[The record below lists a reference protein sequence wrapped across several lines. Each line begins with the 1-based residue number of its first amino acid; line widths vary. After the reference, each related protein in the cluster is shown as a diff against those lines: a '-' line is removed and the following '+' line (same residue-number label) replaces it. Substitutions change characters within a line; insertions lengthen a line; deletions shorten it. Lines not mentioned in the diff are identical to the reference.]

1 MPFPYLAPVKEWVV
15 KLLKERE
22 YQMEVTDTKTIPN
35 NYNSILKRPWVT
47 MTSGAKV
54 IPVSGLKEL
63 DAEGRGKKLEE
74 LYRDKISDPNQYLG
88 CIIRNDLDK
97 EARYQKE
104 ESYIGIDFTGKKIKV
119 LGEGNKRIST
129 PIIESVEIDT
139 DGANN
144 TLKVARVN
152 LRCFSLKQFEMF
164 ELFFCRPGMNVLVEF
179 GDNTLETY
187 RFNRDKLPAGTLSN
201 VAELS
206 TRLFPK
212 TDYNNFVN
220 TFSDYYRFTS
230 TSFKL
235 FQQEVEK
242 ALGSYDFVAGKV
254 TDYSFGIEAD
264 GTYNVMVEVSQGNQM
279 SLAIPVNIGN
289 ASSQVGTAGSSDLKE
304 FDQWIAQMVAD
315 LNIEKTNLSATEDQ
329 WKNDFFNWGK
339 VSEQKKD
346 ETASVERYVSLRFIL
361 TKLMNYALTQKGYV
375 QGDFDFPIPKYNV
388 GGSEKEYI
396 PIRSHK
402 NIISSNTDVI
412 FPNKEM
418 VTFRAP
424 IKGKKEEPADK
435 IQVSDK
441 TINCSINGY
450 SVNEGVEVKNA
461 AGDII
466 NPKTPDGGCCGNAL
480 NIFIN
485 YKVLVQS
492 WKAAYSR
499 MDFLAAILDVVNAN
513 SFGKFRLVRGNPSEG
528 TSASILDYT
537 ATSDRKLLD
546 DEKIYRFNVNT
557 MKSNVIDFSFNFE
570 MSNLVAG
577 RTVFNA
583 QRFLTNALKNLKKED
598 KDKIA
603 NAKKAGT
610 ALPEI
615 PLPPDVF
622 QQFDMSMMSNAEGFF
637 SLNMIDLKALE
648 KNYQETLN
656 NQTSPED
663 TQPETNNEAKDYN
676 AIIESKSI
684 KFKFKDGIKVAV
696 FTDKDTIKA
705 NIAAP
710 KDDPKSTLTPI
721 DITLVI
727 DGINGFNCGE
737 YFRINGI
744 PEIYNQIGVFQITN
758 TKHSIA
764 SEGWRTTIE
773 AQFRIT
779 PKA

>member
-15 KLLKERE
+15 KVLKERE

-35 NYNSILKRPWVT
+35 NYNSILKRPWAV

-54 IPVSGLKEL
+54 IPVSGLKDL
-63 DAEGRGKKLEE
+63 DAKARGEKLGE
-74 LYRDKISDPNQYLG
+74 LYRNKVSDPNQYLG

-104 ESYIGIDFTGKKIKV
+104 ESYIGVDFTGKKIKV

-129 PIIESVEIDT
+129 PIIESIDIDT

-144 TLKVARVN
+144 TLKIARVN
-152 LRCFSLKQFEMF
+152 ARCFSLKQFEMF

-187 RFNRDKLPAGTLSN
+187 RFKDKKPADTYSN

-206 TRLFPK
+206 TQLFPK

-220 TFSDYYRFTS
+220 TFSDYYRFTN

-235 FQQEVEK
+235 FQQHVQK

-254 TDYSFGIEAD
+254 TDYTFGIEAD

-279 SLAIPVNIGN
+279 SLAIPVNLGN
-289 ASSQVGTAGSSDLKE
+289 TSSQIGTAGQNNVKE

-315 LNIEKTNLSATEDQ
+315 LNIIKGDLDVSEDK

-339 VSEQKKD
+339 VSETKKD
-346 ETASVERYVSLRFIL
+346 ETASLERYVSLRFIL
-361 TKLMNYALTQKGYV
+361 KNLMNYSLTKTGYDA
-375 QGDFDFPIPKYNV
+375 GTFDFKIPTYNV
-388 GGSEKEYI
+388 GGKDKEYI

-402 NIISSNTDVI
+402 NIISSNTDVL
-412 FPNKEM
+412 FPNDKM

-424 IKGKKEEPADK
+424 VKANKEADK
-435 IQVSDK
+435 IQVSK
-441 TINCSINGY
+441 TTIKCDINGY
-450 SVNEGVEVKNA
+450 SINEGLAVKDVN
-461 AGDII
+461 GNTI
-466 NPKTPDGGCCGNAL
+466 NPDTPDGGCCGNAL

-499 MDFLAAILDVVNAN
+499 MDFLGAILNVINTN
-513 SFGKFRLVRGNPSEG
+513 SYGKFRLVRANHIEG
-528 TSASILDYT
+528 VSASIIDYT
-537 ATSDRKLLD
+537 STSDAKLA
-546 DEKIYRFNVNT
+546 EEETIYRFNVNT

-583 QRFLTNALKNLKKED
+583 QRFLTDALKNLTPQQK
-598 KDKIA
+598 
-603 NAKKAGT
+603 G
-610 ALPEI
+610 LPEI
-615 PLPPDVF
+615 PLPSDVF
-622 QQFDMSMMSNAEGFF
+622 QQFDMSMMSNADGFF

-648 KNYQETLN
+648 KNFQDTVAK
-656 NQTSPED
+656 QTVPED
-663 TQPETNNEAKDYN
+663 DDKEKPNEAKDYN

-737 YFRINGI
+737 YFKINGV

-758 TKHSIA
+758 TKHNIA
-764 SEGWRTTIE
+764 PEGWRTTIE

>member
-35 NYNSILKRPWVT
+35 NYNSILKRPWAT
-47 MTSGAKV
+47 MTSAAKV
-54 IPVSGLKEL
+54 IPVSGLKDL
-63 DAEGRGKKLEE
+63 DAKGRGEKLEQI
-74 LYRDKISDPNQYLG
+74 YRDKISDPNQYLG

-104 ESYIGIDFTGKKIKV
+104 ESYIGVDFTGKKIKV

-129 PIIESVEIDT
+129 PIIESVDIDT

-144 TLKVARVN
+144 TLKIARVN

-164 ELFFCRPGMNVLVEF
+164 ELFFCRPGMNILVEF

-206 TRLFPK
+206 NRLFPK

-220 TFSDYYRFTS
+220 TFSDYYRFTN

-264 GTYNVMVEVSQGNQM
+264 GTYNVMVEISQGNQM

-289 ASSQVGTAGSSDLKE
+289 TSSQVGTAGNSDVKE

-315 LNIEKTNLSATEDQ
+315 LNIEKSNLSASEAD

-339 VSEQKKD
+339 LSDKKED
-346 ETASVERYVSLRFIL
+346 ETASLERYVSLRFIL
-361 TKLMNYALTQKGYV
+361 TKLMNYSLTEKGYV
-375 QGDFDFPIPKYNV
+375 KGDFDFSIPKYNV
-388 GGSEKEYI
+388 GGLEKEYI

-402 NIISSNTDVI
+402 NIISATTDII

-424 IKGKKEEPADK
+424 IKDKKEADK
-435 IQVSDK
+435 IQISDK

-450 SVNEGVEVKNA
+450 SVNEGVDVKNA

-466 NPKTPDGGCCGNAL
+466 NPKTTDGGCCGNAL

-499 MDFLAAILDVVNAN
+499 MDFLSAILDTINAN
-513 SFGKFRLVRGNPSEG
+513 SFGKFRLVRANPSEG
-528 TSASILDYT
+528 VSASVMDYT
-537 ATSDRKLLD
+537 ATSDGKLLE

-583 QRFLTNALKNLKKED
+583 QRFLTNALKDLKKED
-598 KDKIA
+598 KE
-603 NAKKAGT
+603 
-610 ALPEI
+610 LPEI
-615 PLPPDVF
+615 PLPPSAF
-622 QQFDMSMMSNAEGFF
+622 QQFDMSMMSNADGFF

-648 KNYQETLN
+648 KNYQETVKT
-656 NQTSPED
+656 QTAPED
-663 TQPETNNEAKDYN
+663 TDTETPNEAKDYTS
-676 AIIESKSI
+676 IIDSKSI

-696 FTDKDTIKA
+696 FTDRDIIKA
-705 NIAAP
+705 SIAAP

-721 DITLVI
+721 DITLII

-758 TKHSIA
+758 TKHSVTP
-764 SEGWRTTIE
+764 EGWRTTLE